1 MLART
6 VCAALNGLDAL
17 SVSVEADSSG
27 GLPAVAVVGLPDAAV
42 KESRERVKSA
52 IVNSG
57 YRFPRGRVTVNLAPA
72 DIRKEG
78 PAFDLAI
85 ALSLL
90 VAGGAADLPRAEDF
104 MALGELA
111 LDGALRPVRGA
122 LSAALCAR
130 AAGLKGLL
138 VPIENAPEAAVVAG
152 VEVYAPRAL
161 IEAVG
166 FLCGRLQ
173 LERQAVDLEAVMSR
187 AAVGEAD
194 LLDVRGQAS
203 AKRALTIAAAGGHNL
218 LMIGPPG
225 SGKSMLA
232 ARLPGILP
240 RLTLEEAL
248 EVTKLHSVAGLLPPG
263 EALVGRRPFRAP
275 HHTASYAGLAGGG
288 SGAALP
294 GEISLAHHGVLFLD
308 ELPEF
313 DRRAREA
320 LRQPLELGEIT
331 VTRAGSSITYPS
343 RIMLVAAMNPCPC
356 GHRGD
361 SRRECRCSP
370 REVEKYF
377 GRVSGPLLERF
388 DLQVEVPAVP
398 YRELTGQGGQSS
410 AELRT
415 LVQAARER
423 QHARLA
429 GSSCHSNAA
438 MSEPLTRRH
447 ARPDAAGEQ
456 LLRHAVESL
465 GFSARAYSR
474 VLKVAR
480 TIADLAGS
488 ETVNA
493 EHVAEAIQYRTLDRG
508 VYS

>member
-17 SVSVEADSSG
+17 TVSVEADSSG
-27 GLPAVAVVGLPDAAV
+27 GLPAVTVVGLPDAAV

-138 VPIENAPEAAVVAG
+138 VPPENAPEAAVVEG
-152 VEVYAPRAL
+152 IEIYAPKAL
-161 IEAVG
+161 TEAVG

-173 LERQAVDLEAVMSR
+173 LARQAVDLEAVMSR

-218 LMIGPPG
+218 LM
-225 SGKSMLA
+225 LCRECQA
-232 ARLPGILP
+232 
-240 RLTLEEAL
+240 
-248 EVTKLHSVAGLLPPG
+248 
-263 EALVGRRPFRAP
+263 
-275 HHTASYAGLAGGG
+275 AGGG
-288 SGAALP
+288 LRLEDSTYHRAALMVTAA
-294 GEISLAHHGVLFLD
+294 SL
-308 ELPEF
+308 
-313 DRRAREA
+313 RAA
-320 LRQPLELGEIT
+320 
-331 VTRAGSSITYPS
+331 
-343 RIMLVAAMNPCPC
+343 
-356 GHRGD
+356 
-361 SRRECRCSP
+361 
-370 REVEKYF
+370 
-377 GRVSGPLLERF
+377 
-388 DLQVEVPAVP
+388 
-398 YRELTGQGGQSS
+398 
-410 AELRT
+410 
-415 LVQAARER
+415 
-423 QHARLA
+423 
-429 GSSCHSNAA
+429 
-438 MSEPLTRRH
+438 
-447 ARPDAAGEQ
+447 
-456 LLRHAVESL
+456 
-465 GFSARAYSR
+465 
-474 VLKVAR
+474 
-480 TIADLAGS
+480 
-488 ETVNA
+488 
-493 EHVAEAIQYRTLDRG
+493 
-508 VYS
+508 